1 MCRSLY
7 CWVSTCQPVS
17 VPAGFDFE
25 LFERVCVRQCSMS
38 NVLEDYKTR
47 QRAGFEL
54 LCKLEPFDA
63 LPPTPRTCFHVSLQ
77 NNKDARNGEGHVTL
91 LEAAGS
97 GSPRPTKSSP
107 GQNLDKTREGHSV
120 SGLLFWQENIEVP
133 RDMRRDD
140 PHSVGK
146 VMRDLLAAG
155 WLRVERTTRVEAAGG
170 TRCEVALS

>member
-1 MCRSLY
+1 
-7 CWVSTCQPVS
+7 
-17 VPAGFDFE
+17 
-25 LFERVCVRQCSMS
+25 MS

-107 GQNLDKTREGHSV
+107 GQNLDKTRQGHSI
-120 SGLLFWQENIEVP
+120 SGLPFSQDNIEVLC
-133 RDMRRDD
+133 DVRRDD
-140 PHSVGK
+140 LHSVGER
-146 VMRDLLAAG
+146 MRDLLTAG
-155 WLRVERTTRVEAAGG
+155 WLRVERMTGVQAVRGA
-170 TRCEVALS
+170 RCEVALS

>member
-1 MCRSLY
+1 MPEMEKDTLQCLKPRAREA
-7 CWVSTCQPVS
+7 PV
-17 VPAGFDFE
+17 
-25 LFERVCVRQCSMS
+25 LR
-38 NVLEDYKTR
+38 
-47 QRAGFEL
+47 
-54 LCKLEPFDA
+54 
-63 LPPTPRTCFHVSLQ
+63 
-77 NNKDARNGEGHVTL
+77 GHH
-91 LEAAGS
+91 
-97 GSPRPTKSSP
+97 R